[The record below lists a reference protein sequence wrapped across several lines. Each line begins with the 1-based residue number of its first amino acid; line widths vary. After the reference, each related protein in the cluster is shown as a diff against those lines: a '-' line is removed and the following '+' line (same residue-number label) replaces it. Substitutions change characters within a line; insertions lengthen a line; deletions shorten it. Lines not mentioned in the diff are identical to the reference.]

1 MKSFSCCLLAALML
15 IAGCDSG
22 GISTRTSDPVTADSL
37 AADSLA
43 AGSPNDGEASSGTQA
58 GNDPAAQF
66 GTVTLEIQGS
76 DSAKTI
82 EIEDVRTG
90 TTLEQVM
97 RSITQIPISVR
108 GSGVTAF
115 IDGIGEQTS
124 SGNEGWVFR
133 VDDIHANQGV
143 GSTVLTPPT
152 TITWVYGD
160 AGDLIGQ

>member
-1 MKSFSCCLLAALML
+1 MKSRACFLMAALILMV
-15 IAGCDSG
+15 GCDSG
-22 GISTRTSDPVTADSL
+22 ASSTGTSAPA
-37 AADSLA
+37 AADPLTA
-43 AGSPNDGEASSGTQA
+43 AQADSGTQA
-58 GNDPAAQF
+58 GNDPAAES
-66 GTVTLEIQGS
+66 GTVTLEIQRS

-82 EIEDVRTG
+82 EIEDVQTG

-97 RSITQIPISVR
+97 RSVTQIPISIR

-115 IDGIGEQTS
+115 VDGIGEQTS

-133 VDDIHANQGV
+133 VDGVHANQGV

>member
-1 MKSFSCCLLAALML
+1 MKSFACFLMAALML
-15 IAGCDSG
+15 MSGCDSA
-22 GISTRTSDPVTADSL
+22 TTNTATSDPATSDP
-37 AADSLA
+37 AADAL
-43 AGSPNDGEASSGTQA
+43 AGSETQA
-58 GNDPAAQF
+58 GNDPAAES
-66 GTVTLEIQGS
+66 GTVTLQIQGS

-82 EIEDVRTG
+82 EIADVQTG

-97 RSITQIPISVR
+97 RSITQIPISIR

-115 IDGIGEQTS
+115 VDGIGEQTS

-133 VDDIHANQGV
+133 VDGIHANQGV

>member
-1 MKSFSCCLLAALML
+1 MKSFACFLIAALTL
-15 IAGCDSG
+15 TAGCDSG
-22 GISTRTSDPVTADSL
+22 TPQTGTANSQ
-37 AADSLA
+37 AADSQA
-43 AGSPNDGEASSGTQA
+43 ADSQAANSQAAAPAGSGAQA
-58 GNDPAAQF
+58 GNDPAAES

-76 DSAKTI
+76 GSPTTI
-82 EIEDVRTG
+82 EIEDVQAG

-97 RSITQIPISVR
+97 RSITQIPISIR

-115 IDGIGEQTS
+115 VDGIGEQTA

-133 VDDIHANQGV
+133 VDGVHANQGV
-143 GSTVLTPPT
+143 GSTVLTPPA